1 MDRKGKLAS
10 EAWIKGSQSY
20 MADNTLPDV
29 GGSRDAENVPITTT
43 GEKSYPDR
51 HSLPNLS
58 IMVGDP
64 RNVALLAQWDG
75 FQSASTVFRSTW
87 TVETKILSAGASSPL
102 PPMPVLFIPNTKGD
116 PSSKSDALNACLQPF
131 VEELIDLFINGVEVE
146 FNYPSELIGG
156 RDLPKR
162 FKLRIMLVL
171 FTGDHPAQ
179 CKFGGFAT
187 SGYSGCRRCKMKSR
201 VCNVP
206 NSRVVV
212 YDSNREK
219 YRHPPAR
226 KTVSELR
233 EAAVDLNACV
243 TGAAR
248 KELSQRTGVTGD
260 SQVWKLFDLYGFNP
274 SEDLTYD
281 AMHVL
286 ALSMFKKYTELLKKD
301 AERTS
306 AGRDTLLSALAEV
319 TKKKA
324 RCLQGRWPKDPFN
337 RLGFFKAEEYTNF
350 ILYCVPHI
358 LYEMGYEPGSIL
370 YDLGRLVFEIARY
383 FYIASRSQTGWTED
397 MVNKC
402 YMLFASW
409 RLRHEE
415 GVGASGSILDHVADD
430 DGLLPHQRIKTLLEE
445 NTVHLGNGSD
455 SSASIRRGIFLVS
468 SQRSAKD
475 ITSGIMSELRDQ
487 ASSESAS
494 CTMAWEKG
502 IGVGTRQSKNRRVGN
517 ISKNGHQYLQRYW
530 ESIFGGHLES
540 DEVSPRVTLLRST
553 MVKGNLYRA
562 GDYAFVLS
570 DSDDR
575 REINWRWKTKITRLF
590 AHTRGETQ
598 MFFEGKWLFNSTART
613 GGQEHDRFDPISN
626 MEILD
631 QHERTAA
638 GDSCRP
644 VHLLE
649 CHFVPVLQKKPGD
662 NHVLAISTGPYRRHS
677 TLFEEA
683 GIGHPPPHP
692 EVNDVMLVVHL
703 PDCPMMATE
712 HCVIT
717 NVQVSD
723 GGPTLAERGDVDRA
737 VLVRG

>member
-43 GEKSYPDR
+43 GEISYPDR
-51 HSLPNLS
+51 HSLPNPS
-58 IMVGDP
+58 IMVVSRSTAYRDAKALLGSVNRSFNFPVAEEFFPTDEHVDADLDGGRAGVVPIATYNPILDEAIYRCTWKFQGLLDSNNVSMDLQETILTILFGSNPPSTPHLLPGEQSDYRDMSLGSLLRYAGHEWRGGELGLRGLSSLDRISRLYREQGMPSVARWRLCMGEGDSAHEPRAYSYSRQDNYQCGGLKCRCASRPPSGLQRDCEVCTERCEDRSCRLPRRRMECFDYISIGSMLKMICRSRTYCHAMLSMWRAKHRWFQLEETELAPTFPIKDWWDGTKAKEVSWFWDSETTWELPVACSLCLEGDP
-64 RNVALLAQWDG
+64 RNVTLLAHWDG
-75 FQSASTVFRSTW
+75 FQSASTMFRSTW

-131 VEELIDLFINGVEVE
+131 IEELIDLFINGVEVE

-187 SGYSGCRRCKMKSR
+187 SGYSGYRRCKMKSR

-212 YDSNREK
+212 YDSNREQ

-260 SQVWKLFDLYGFNP
+260 FQVWKLFDLYGSNP

-306 AGRDTLLSALAEV
+306 AGRDAQLSALAEV

-324 RCLQGRWPKDPFN
+324 RCLQGRWRKDPFN

-402 YMLFASW
+402 YML
-409 RLRHEE
+409 
-415 GVGASGSILDHVADD
+415 
-430 DGLLPHQRIKTLLEE
+430 
-445 NTVHLGNGSD
+445 
-455 SSASIRRGIFLVS
+455 
-468 SQRSAKD
+468 
-475 ITSGIMSELRDQ
+475 
-487 ASSESAS
+487 
-494 CTMAWEKG
+494 
-502 IGVGTRQSKNRRVGN
+502 
-517 ISKNGHQYLQRYW
+517 
-530 ESIFGGHLES
+530 
-540 DEVSPRVTLLRST
+540 
-553 MVKGNLYRA
+553 
-562 GDYAFVLS
+562 
-570 DSDDR
+570 
-575 REINWRWKTKITRLF
+575 
-590 AHTRGETQ
+590 
-598 MFFEGKWLFNSTART
+598 
-613 GGQEHDRFDPISN
+613 
-626 MEILD
+626 
-631 QHERTAA
+631 
-638 GDSCRP
+638 
-644 VHLLE
+644 
-649 CHFVPVLQKKPGD
+649 
-662 NHVLAISTGPYRRHS
+662 
-677 TLFEEA
+677 
-683 GIGHPPPHP
+683 
-692 EVNDVMLVVHL
+692 
-703 PDCPMMATE
+703 
-712 HCVIT
+712 CVF
-717 NVQVSD
+717 
-723 GGPTLAERGDVDRA
+723 
-737 VLVRG
+737 